1 MKKLWKEK
9 TEEKGINVSPIDAKP
24 LAFALK
30 QIMDKQTYT
39 DDQFTGNRFSFHV
52 YNALTESTNL
62 TLTEE
67 KKKKMKK
74 KEKRR
79 KREAPVRF
87 FQECK
92 AKAKVKN
99 TIK

>member
-9 TEEKGINVSPIDAKP
+9 TEEKGINVSPIEAKP

-52 YNALTESTNL
+52 YNAHTESTNFA
-62 TLTEE
+62 LTEE

-74 KEKRR
+74 KKKKGKEKRLC
-79 KREAPVRF
+79 ASF
-87 FQECK
+87 
-92 AKAKVKN
+92 KN
-99 TIK
+99 ARQRQK